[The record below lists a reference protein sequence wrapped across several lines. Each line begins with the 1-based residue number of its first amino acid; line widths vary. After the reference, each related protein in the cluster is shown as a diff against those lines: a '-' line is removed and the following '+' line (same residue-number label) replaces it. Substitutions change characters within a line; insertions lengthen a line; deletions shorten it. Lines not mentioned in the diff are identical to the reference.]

1 VVSMLKQEKDGE
13 WLRRW
18 TEEFCSTKDD
28 IGGMVNDM
36 DEIGKLG
43 HGFSS
48 MDDLEEVD
56 LGMESFPGPHT

>member
-1 VVSMLKQEKDGE
+1 MLKQGKDVE

-18 TEEFCSTKDD
+18 TEEYHSTKDD
-28 IGGMVNDM
+28 IGGMVDDL
-36 DEIGKLG
+36 DEMGKLG

-56 LGMESFPGPHT
+56 LGMESFPRPRT

>member
-1 VVSMLKQEKDGE
+1 MLKQGKDVE
-13 WLRRW
+13 WLRWW
-18 TEEFCSTKDD
+18 TEEYHSTKDD
-28 IGGMVNDM
+28 IGGMVDDL

-56 LGMESFPGPHT
+56 LGMESFPRPRT